1 MRIPPVPGTRFLP
14 VNRRDMAERGWS
26 ELDFLLVS
34 GDAYVDHPSFGTAV
48 IARVLEAEGFRVGIL
63 PQPDWRVRDSFME
76 MGRPRLAAL
85 VTAGNL
91 DSMLSRL
98 TAAKKSRSED
108 SYSPGGRPGM
118 RPDRATIAY
127 CSRLK
132 ECWKDLPLVIGG
144 VEASL
149 RRFAHYDY
157 WSDEVRRSI
166 LFDSQ
171 ADLLVYGMG
180 ELQIRRIAEALAEGV
195 SIGQL
200 TDVPGT
206 VWRTKDPEAAERCV
220 VCPSFEEVSVDK
232 KLFAEA
238 FVKQDREQ
246 DPFSGR
252 SVAQKHSTCWI
263 V

>member
-1 MRIPPVPGTRFLP
+1 MPGTRFLP

-200 TDVPGT
+200 TEIG
-206 VWRTKDPEAAERCV
+206 RASCRERV
-220 VCPSFEEVSVDK
+220 
-232 KLFAEA
+232 
-238 FVKQDREQ
+238 
-246 DPFSGR
+246 
-252 SVAQKHSTCWI
+252 
-263 V
+263 